1 MQGKL
6 ISAFFAGL
14 VLSQAILYLAAFLTL
29 RRHRSD
35 RTGNKVLSITHV
47 VAVAAAAVPAATYLA
62 SLLPWWRSS
71 HPVLALLGAIA
82 LATALV
88 TGLSF
93 AGPWRR
99 HPFGPAGAVAGAT
112 VLVLT
117 LDLVAGAP
125 LQLASVAG
133 YSPVVAG
140 RFVGFG
146 NLAFVIFGTA
156 ALLATAALISGKSRK
171 TTTVIVVAVGIF
183 AVVWDGLPQLG
194 ADFGGVLALVPA
206 FGTLGWVATGRKL
219 TWRPLAL
226 MLGAAVAVVAVIAI
240 VDFLRPDSERS
251 HIGRF
256 VNSVLTGDA
265 GLILQRKIA
274 ANWSLLTTNVLTLM
288 VPLAIVFLIFLLRRP
303 SGLLPWSFT
312 QVPTLRPGLLAVL
325 VLGIVGALVN
335 DSGVAIPAMAATLA
349 IPITV
354 AVMVRSMRLSDEWA
368 QPPPPPRVAL
378 PAEPPA

>member
-1 MQGKL
+1 MLISIVSSSRWIRSGPVDSLLLVLGISDLPNETRTTPPCALAQGPGFDAGYLTSGSTRRAPFVQLSDVAPTVLQTMDLTIPPEMPYQPITAVSSNDGDARLAELNEVAQRADVQGKL

-35 RTGNKVLSITHV
+35 RTGNKVLSSTHV

-62 SLLPWWRSS
+62 SLLPWWQVVSS
-71 HPVLALLGAIA
+71 GAGVA
-82 LATALV
+82 RCDRV
-88 TGLSF
+88 GDRVGHRCGSF

-112 VLVLT
+112 VVVLT

-183 AVVWDGLPQLG
+183 AVV
-194 ADFGGVLALVPA
+194 V
-206 FGTLGWVATGRKL
+206 GR
-219 TWRPLAL
+219 A
-226 MLGAAVAVVAVIAI
+226 AAVGSR
-240 VDFLRPDSERS
+240 LRGSA
-251 HIGRF
+251 GA
-256 VNSVLTGDA
+256 GA
-265 GLILQRKIA
+265 GLRHARLGGDRAQTHLA
-274 ANWSLLTTNVLTLM
+274 A
-288 VPLAIVFLIFLLRRP
+288 A
-303 SGLLPWSFT
+303 
-312 QVPTLRPGLLAVL
+312 
-325 VLGIVGALVN
+325 
-335 DSGVAIPAMAATLA
+335 GVD
-349 IPITV
+349 
-354 AVMVRSMRLSDEWA
+354 VRCCGRQW
-368 QPPPPPRVAL
+368 
-378 PAEPPA
+378 